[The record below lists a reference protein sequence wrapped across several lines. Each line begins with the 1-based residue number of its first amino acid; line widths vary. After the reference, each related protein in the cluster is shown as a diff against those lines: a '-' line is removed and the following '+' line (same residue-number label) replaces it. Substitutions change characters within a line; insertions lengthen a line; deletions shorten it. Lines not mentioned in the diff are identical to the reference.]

1 MLSKNEKPRKGN
13 GKRKNG
19 KSRENL
25 LGQKRLLSV
34 IHWNAPI
41 HNGNIVDADAE
52 VPLVQAGVSV
62 IKVCWSRQQLQT
74 FRFIFSGTKC
84 PAHYIMKDNKKFKP
98 FKKNI
103 RSLHAT
109 HKPQF

>member
-1 MLSKNEKPRKGN
+1 MVPVHS
-13 GKRKNG
+13 GKT
-19 KSRENL
+19 
-25 LGQKRLLSV
+25 
-34 IHWNAPI
+34 I
-41 HNGNIVDADAE
+41 DADAE
-52 VPLVQAGVSV
+52 VHLVQAGVSL

-84 PAHYIMKDNKKFKP
+84 PARYIIKDNKKFKP
-98 FKKNI
+98 FKQNI